1 LVKELIEAGVH
12 FGHRASRWNP
22 KMRPYIYGR
31 KNLIHIVDVRETIRG
46 LLRARKYLSDVAASG
61 SLILFVGTKRQAGA
75 TIQRECERC
84 QMPYVNDRWLGGTL
98 TNFRT
103 IRSRLGR
110 LEELEEIRSGEQL
123 QSYSKKAQSAL
134 NREYRKMYRNLNGI
148 RAMNRVPEC
157 MVIVDPRKEKNAIKE
172 AQKLGVATVA
182 LIDTDCDPD
191 MVDLPIPGNDD
202 GIRSVELI
210 VRLLADAVVEG
221 NGRAAQQQMTAA
233 QSDEKGDAAADEPA
247 AATVS

>member
-1 LVKELIEAGVH
+1 
-12 FGHRASRWNP
+12 
-22 KMRPYIYGR
+22 
-31 KNLIHIVDVRETIRG
+31 
-46 LLRARKYLSDVAASG
+46 
-61 SLILFVGTKRQAGA
+61 
-75 TIQRECERC
+75 
-84 QMPYVNDRWLGGTL
+84 
-98 TNFRT
+98 
-103 IRSRLGR
+103 
-110 LEELEEIRSGEQL
+110 
-123 QSYSKKAQSAL
+123 
-134 NREYRKMYRNLNGI
+134 
-148 RAMNRVPEC
+148 
-157 MVIVDPRKEKNAIKE
+157 VIVDPRKEKNAIKE